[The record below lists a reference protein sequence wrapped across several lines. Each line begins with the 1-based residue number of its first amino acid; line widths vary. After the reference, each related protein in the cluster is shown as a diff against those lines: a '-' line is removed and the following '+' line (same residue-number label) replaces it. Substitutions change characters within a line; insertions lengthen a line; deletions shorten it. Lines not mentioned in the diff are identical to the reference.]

1 MGSISLKT
9 LYNDGHGGAAITL
22 SMNLVQVVVDGKG
35 RRWLR
40 LRSCYPLMRPLCQIR
55 RRLPQC
61 YAAELYY
68 LLPVTSV
75 A

>member
-22 SMNLVQVVVDGKG
+22 SMDLVQVVVDGEG

-40 LRSCYPLMRPLCQIR
+40 LRSCYPRADAPFVSDQEASTAVLR
-55 RRLPQC
+55 R
-61 YAAELYY
+61 
-68 LLPVTSV
+68 
-75 A
+75 

>member
-22 SMNLVQVVVDGKG
+22 SMNLVQVVVDGEG

-40 LRSCYPLMRPLCQIR
+40 LRSCYSRADAPFVSDQEASTAVLR
-55 RRLPQC
+55 R
-61 YAAELYY
+61 
-68 LLPVTSV
+68 
-75 A
+75 